1 MCKYENS
8 KIYMIKQINETGNG
22 YIGATTKKYLS
33 SKFASDAI
41 SYENFKDKK
50 IKAYSNQ
57 KLFEFFNTHGIKNCN
72 IILIEEFKC
81 KNKDELNTKLIE
93 IINKT
98 TCINYKFENV
108 DTSEPHVI
116 RIRRQPINDENH
128 LTCPCGGRCTVFNT
142 KQHSLTIKHIKYLND
157 EKQKQLL
164 TDNILIEIID
174 ELKLIGDA
182 IIEEQLMVE
191 QVVEPVSEKLIEPV
205 IVEPIIGEIIILD
218 EPNIELIDE
227 EELKHLENCKYR
239 DYDLDIRSWKD

>member
-57 KLFEFFNTHGIKNCN
+57 KLFEMFNTHGIKNCN
-72 IILIEEFKC
+72 IVLIEEFKC

-93 IINKT
+93 VINKT

-116 RIRRQPINDENH
+116 RIRRQPIDDENH

-142 KQHSLTIKHIKYLND
+142 KQHSLTKKHVKYLDD

-164 TDNILIEIID
+164 TDTILIEIID

-182 IIEEQLMVE
+182 VIAEQLIDESTVE
-191 QVVEPVSEKLIEPV
+191 VFIEPV
-205 IVEPIIGEIIILD
+205 IEEPIIGETIL
-218 EPNIELIDE
+218 LGYDE

-239 DYDLDIRSWKD
+239 DYDQDIRSWKD